1 MRATAR
7 GRVRIVA
14 IVLYL
19 VLAAMLAAASLSYA
33 SDNAALR
40 RDGVAT
46 VGAVVGFTY
55 TGRVRVV
62 DGYVVRYTAPEGV
75 DALEG
80 EVPLGDDDVVLTLGD
95 RVDLLVNPAEP
106 GDVARLDSGPDDTLL
121 WVTRVLTLLALLGAV
136 AAATGRAP
144 LLWGGTFFPDER
156 Q

>member
-1 MRATAR
+1 
-7 GRVRIVA
+7 
-14 IVLYL
+14 VLYL
-19 VLAAMLAAASLSYA
+19 VLAVLFAAASLSYA

-46 VGAVVGFTY
+46 VGTVVGFTY

-62 DGYVVRYTAPEGV
+62 DGYVVRYTAPEGFDV
-75 DALEG
+75 LEG
-80 EVPLGDDDVVLTLGD
+80 EVPLGDDDLVLALGD

-121 WVTRVLTLLALLGAV
+121 WVTRVLTVLALLGAA